1 MYEKGVIMKDGEV
14 LVQYLSCNDHLFTYM
29 ETHSEKF
36 SAFVRHLQDA
46 KDAEDDD
53 DFSRKL
59 NAIMTQFIKGLRA
72 KALFLKKEMRN
83 FFLNILMAIIW
94 TQLCHLR
101 NIMHFR
107 PFLTEEKV
115 TEVEHLTQWSRPSLL
130 SVEELARLHDLLK
143 MGKTM
148 LATGETQLHLLTKEV
163 MKEFDSIY
171 DKAYG
176 YALESASIPHEQEQE
191 PSWFKIY
198 CNSVV
203 LKIDVVMKCLAR
215 AGTVIAYTS
224 LCM

>member
-1 MYEKGVIMKDGEV
+1 MCVIMKDGEV
-14 LVQYLSCNDHLFTYM
+14 LVQYLSCNVHLFTYM
-29 ETHSEKF
+29 KTHSEKF

-59 NAIMTQFIKGLRA
+59 NAIMTQFIKDLRA

-83 FFLNILMAIIW
+83 FFLDVY
-94 TQLCHLR
+94 R
-101 NIMHFR
+101 F
-107 PFLTEEKV
+107 PYFLTLSIFNIGDIDGHHLDAALSFEEYHAFQALPHRREGNRGRAPNAVV
-115 TEVEHLTQWSRPSLL
+115 TTFP
-130 SVEELARLHDLLK
+130 
-143 MGKTM
+143 T
-148 LATGETQLHLLTKEV
+148 EV

-171 DKAYG
+171 DKAYD

-224 LCM
+224 LRM